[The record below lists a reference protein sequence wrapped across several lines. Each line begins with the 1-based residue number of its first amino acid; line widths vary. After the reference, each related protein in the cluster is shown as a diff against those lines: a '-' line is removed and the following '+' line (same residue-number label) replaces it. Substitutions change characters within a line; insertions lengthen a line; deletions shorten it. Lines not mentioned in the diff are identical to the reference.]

1 MMSEARTY
9 RNMLITSTRK
19 NWILDE
25 WEFSNVKL
33 DEGST
38 VAHGAL
44 ISELAHLM
52 LYSTA
57 KEKDFNS
64 LFETNWSMAE
74 NSAASASYQAGE
86 ISTVFQYKPFDLG
99 ENREL
104 GAWLDARPHVA
115 RNQETASVL
124 MNPLAEILNWEIN
137 ERVSVASTGIN
148 LANHV
153 TKLAFPPNQEA
164 AIQALPV
171 SGSLFSFGDNN
182 ADVRSANAVLPPNIA
197 QSNGIAHAAGQLLVQ
212 FSGNA
217 SDIGKARA
225 LAAIGGKIEEVI
237 VEHGGP
243 FGTSG
248 QLVLVS
254 FDQSLPTSRAITML
268 LRDAAVESAEQ
279 NWFYQTQAFTSN
291 DQYYANGNLWG
302 MYGEQTSPKNIF
314 GSGASEAWGSGFIGS
329 TSVVIGVIDTGIDPT
344 HPDLYLNIWLN
355 QLEIPAAL
363 RAVLVDVDGDGIIT
377 FRDLNHVSNASFVT
391 DHNKNGR
398 IDALDLLAD
407 SRWADGKDTSG
418 NGRIDDLVGWNFWG
432 NNNLPFLASDGDAH
446 GTHVAGTIGA
456 LGGNNIGVAGV
467 NWNVQLM
474 PLKFLGPDGGFTS
487 GGISAIDYYTWYA
500 KNDSSLSYVATNN
513 SWGGGGFSTALR
525 DAIVRGALEDILF
538 VAAAG
543 NSGQNLDTNPSYPA
557 AYSTISFAGYEAVLS
572 VAAISSTGALASFSN
587 FGSVNV
593 DLGAPGV
600 SIWST
605 TPNGGYASYNGTSM
619 ASPHVAGAIALFAA
633 ANPTATATEIWQA
646 IMDSTQ
652 LTTSLTGKTASDGR
666 LDIAALMEGVAIAD
680 VYVMGIVVQDNLI
693 TMNETLQVTINF
705 SKAVTFLETN
715 PFDSVSLT
723 LDSLLTTNG
732 GSTWIATFTPDLNLE
747 NNQAVI
753 KVKAGSYIAIDGG
766 STGPEAV
773 SGTFAIDTRAP
784 SVASV
789 ALTIN
794 DLNND
799 GVLSTGESA
808 TLKISFSEAIQSLT
822 LEAISIKNAVDGA
835 LVSGLLENLE
845 SVDDGLNWTVRF
857 TPANGQKL
865 DFVVEIA
872 AGYRDLAGNVGSLAE
887 ISNTHFRLDTT
898 GPLPT
903 GQLIY
908 GSSGNSVVEG
918 TAFDDIIYGIASDD
932 TLLGRGTVDWL
943 YGGAGADIFMLGDQ
957 RGAFYDDGNPRNAGR
972 SDYAVIRDF
981 NSEQGDKIH
990 LAAGVRHLFA
1000 NISIDGFNGVGIYV
1014 DTDNNG
1020 RLGSRDELIGI
1031 IENVSVSSL
1040 VSTDFIDTIPDD
1052 HPALG
1057 GGIEPTPKEPELAF
1071 TFVYGEDGNS
1081 NVDLS
1086 SVSDINHVI
1095 FGIAQDST
1103 QLGRGTIDTLIGSN
1117 GIDIFM
1123 LGDQRGLFYDDGN
1136 ARNAGLADYALVQKF
1151 TAGKDFLHMAAND
1164 RGYELVQADSNVQ
1177 IFAISNGRNHQNELI
1192 AVVENVDRGAVQAAM
1207 IFELP
1212 ADAVPLSSGLDLY
1225 SYVL

>member
-1 MMSEARTY
+1 MSKLLYNIISSTPNKQLAVGEGIYWGGKSYWASITYNIDLIPDHIHLLQDRYKNNVYDTLFESKSRTSNNQFKSLTRNSEAE
-9 RNMLITSTRK
+9 IPTSHYQK
-19 NWILDE
+19 QVW
-25 WEFSNVKL
+25 
-33 DEGST
+33 
-38 VAHGAL
+38 
-44 ISELAHLM
+44 
-52 LYSTA
+52 
-57 KEKDFNS
+57 
-64 LFETNWSMAE
+64 E
-74 NSAASASYQAGE
+74 NSKYMELLSNFVMGS
-86 ISTVFQYKPFDLG
+86 PDLNDNG
-99 ENREL
+99 ML
-104 GAWLDARPHVA
+104 PYI
-115 RNQETASVL
+115 
-124 MNPLAEILNWEIN
+124 PAE
-137 ERVSVASTGIN
+137 VV
-148 LANHV
+148 
-153 TKLAFPPNQEA
+153 EA
-164 AIQALPV
+164 DTLPRHV
-171 SGSLFSFGDNN
+171 SG
-182 ADVRSANAVLPPNIA
+182 
-197 QSNGIAHAAGQLLVQ
+197 QLVVQ

-225 LAAIGGKIEEVI
+225 LEAIGGKIEEVI

-254 FDQSLPTSRAITML
+254 FNQSLPSSQAIAML
-268 LRDAAVESAEQ
+268 LRDVAVESAEHNSFHQ
-279 NWFYQTQAFTSN
+279 SQAFLSN
-291 DQYYANGNLWG
+291 DNYYISGNMWG
-302 MYGEQTSPKNIF
+302 MYGDQSLPKNTF

-474 PLKFLGPDGGFTS
+474 PLKFLGPNGGYTS
-487 GGISAIDYYTWYA
+487 GAIGAVDYYTWYA

-633 ANPTATATEIWQA
+633 ANPTATAEEIWQA
-646 IMDSTQ
+646 IMESTQ

-666 LDIAALMEGVAIAD
+666 LDIAALMEGVAIED

-693 TMNETLQVTINF
+693 TMNETLKVTINF

-723 LDSLLTTNG
+723 LDRDSLVTTNG
-732 GSTWIATFTPDLNLE
+732 GSTWTATFTPDLNLE

-822 LEAISIKNAVDGA
+822 LEAISIKTADGA

-845 SVDDGLNWTVRF
+845 RADDGLNWTVRF

-1040 VSTDFIDTIPDD
+1040 VSTDFIDTMPDD

-1057 GGIEPTPKEPELAF
+1057 GGIKPTPKPGPTPKPEPEPELAW
-1071 TFVYGEDGNS
+1071 TFVYGTDGNS
-1081 NVDLS
+1081 NLDLS

-1095 FGIAQDST
+1095 FGIGQDST
-1103 QLGRGTIDTLIGSN
+1103 QMGRGTIDTLIGSN

-1123 LGDQRGLFYDDGN
+1123 LGDQRGAFYDDGN
-1136 ARNAGLADYALVQKF
+1136 PRNAGRSDYAVIRDFNREQGDKIHLA
-1151 TAGKDFLHMAAND
+1151 AGVRHLFAN
-1164 RGYELVQADSNVQ
+1164 
-1177 IFAISNGRNHQNELI
+1177 ISIDEFNGVGIYVDTDNNGRLGSRDELI
-1192 AVVENVDRGAVQAAM
+1192 GIIENVSVSSLVSTDFIDA
-1207 IFELP
+1207 LP
-1212 ADAVPLSSGLDLY
+1212 ADAVPLIATID
-1225 SYVL
+1225 SYAYFL